1 MSFDVI
7 KNALVSALNAADVA
21 EYEIY
26 YTSGTDNSIGTLNKE
41 VNTFSSST
49 SGGLCLRLVMDGK
62 MGYASTELITEGEM
76 VELARRAIAN
86 ADTYRKLQ
94 EYLRPDFLGNLLKNY
109 VRRDFLKG

>member
-62 MGYASTELITEGEM
+62 MGYASTELMTEGEM
-76 VELARRAIAN
+76 VELVDRAIAN
-86 ADTYRKLQ
+86 ASAASSG
-94 EYLRPDFLGNLLKNY
+94 LGRLFRFNSRFVISITWCLSALP
-109 VRRDFLKG
+109 